1 MVKNFKPFTWHK
13 IWDLSQFWRPKLPS
27 LVTNYHKFGVVSTK
41 TRVESH
47 VDSWGVTLDTKYDQI
62 TIPWQPQPHFSEII
76 HPMVKIRGFKSRFL
90 MSWCDSEH
98 QICEIKYFYIRDL
111 NFGKV
116 SMICLYLSR
125 PFVIDR
131 LRVFLVQPPVIWS
144 LHHFGPQNR
153 YP

>member
-1 MVKNFKPFTWHK
+1 M
-13 IWDLSQFWRPKLPS
+13 
-27 LVTNYHKFGVVSTK
+27 K

-47 VDSWGVTLDTKYDQI
+47 VDSCRVTLDTKYDQI

-76 HPMVKIRGFKSRFL
+76 HPMVKIRDFKSRFL

-98 QICEIKYFYIRDL
+98 QTCEIKYFYIRDS

-116 SMICLYLSR
+116 SMICLHLSS

-131 LRVFLVQPPVIWS
+131 LRVVLVQPPVIWS
-144 LHHFGPQNR
+144 LHHLGPQNR
-153 YP
+153 SRGLQTTFETSLCTYSSTRTVWTHQIQNIHDRLV